1 MENPSYAK
9 TDFPTLE
16 PVYDSFTT
24 RLKNA
29 LDNEISFNGGY
40 KNYCVCIVDIV
51 NSSKITASLPKAK
64 VCKYYSIFLN
74 SMAMIAKEFGGKV
87 VKNVGDSLLYYFPY
101 TSDSSDKQSF
111 VDPLECSMAMI
122 EAHGVINQK
131 MHEEGLPPLNYRI
144 SADYGSVVTAKTVTS
159 ANEDVFG
166 ATVNICAKINHI
178 AAPNS
183 MVVGSD
189 LFEIVKSF
197 DGYQFEPVAVYSSG
211 FKLQYSVYSVKYHK
225 VRRWFFST

>member
-1 MENPSYAK
+1 MENPSYTK

-16 PVYDSFTT
+16 PVSESFTI

-40 KNYCVCIVDIV
+40 KNYCICIVDIV
-51 NSSKITASLPKAK
+51 NSSKITAPLSKEK
-64 VCKYYSIFLN
+64 VCKYYSVFLN

-87 VKNVGDSLLYYFPY
+87 VKNVGDSLLYYFPQ
-101 TSDSSDKQSF
+101 TSDDSNKHSF

-122 EAHGVINQK
+122 EAHDIINQK
-131 MHEEGLPPLNYRI
+131 MREEGLPSVNYRI

-166 ATVNICAKINHI
+166 ATVNMCAKINRSAI
-178 AAPNS
+178 PNS
-183 MVVGSD
+183 MVIGGD

-197 DGYQFEPVAVYSSG
+197 DGYQFEPAAVHQSG
-211 FKLQYSVYSVKYHK
+211 FKFQYTIYSVKYHK
-225 VRRWFFST
+225 LKSRVFSE